1 MKGIKILPR
10 NQESCIINGGSTT
23 KYFKFEKGTRQRD
36 PISAY
41 IFIIVLE
48 MPFLYIKENWNIKK
62 IIGSDTFN
70 TLKHNVPKLWD
81 TL

>member
-62 IIGSDTFN
+62 IIGSNTFN
-70 TLKHNVPKLWD
+70 TLKHNVAKLWD

>member
-23 KYFKFEKGTRQRD
+23 KYFKFEKGTRQTD

-48 MPFLYIKENWNIKK
+48 MPFLYIKEN
-62 IIGSDTFN
+62 
-70 TLKHNVPKLWD
+70 
-81 TL
+81 